1 MHADVALEVGDANH
15 VRIEDSVGTEQWNLR
30 VIRAIL
36 AKHVNRQQQDISV
49 KLLHAPPHQTKPAE
63 RLVAGE
69 RVARRGLHIF
79 HVAAED
85 GGKKPRK
92 KLRHWAYSILL
103 VAQHFRR
110 NLPRRRLEKPG

>member
-85 GGKKPRK
+85 CGKKPRTK
-92 KLRHWAYSILL
+92 FPPLPYLILL
-103 VAQHFRR
+103 VPPPF
-110 NLPRRRLEKPG
+110 LPNSPHPPL